1 MSEYYRVL
9 VVDDSA
15 VMRTT
20 LKRILTREHKIT
32 RIDEASDGAEALSK
46 VKENDYDMIILDL
59 DMPVM
64 DGIEFIKRAKIHS
77 KAQVVVTATADNL
90 KSMKVQ
96 KALFFG
102 AADVIEVP
110 EESVN
115 VSIDWSRSNDIL
127 RMVNNTL
134 IAC

>member
-9 VVDDSA
+9 VVDDSHA
-15 VMRTT
+15 MRAT

-32 RIDEASDGAEALSK
+32 RIDEASDGVEALTK
-46 VKENDYDMIILDL
+46 VKESDYDMILLDL

-64 DGIEFIKRAKIHS
+64 DGIEFIKRAKIHTN
-77 KAQVVVTATADNL
+77 AQIVVTATTNNL

-110 EESVN
+110 EESLG
-115 VSIDWSRSNDIL
+115 IEWSHSNDIL
-127 RMVNNTL
+127 RTVSNTL
-134 IAC
+134 VAC